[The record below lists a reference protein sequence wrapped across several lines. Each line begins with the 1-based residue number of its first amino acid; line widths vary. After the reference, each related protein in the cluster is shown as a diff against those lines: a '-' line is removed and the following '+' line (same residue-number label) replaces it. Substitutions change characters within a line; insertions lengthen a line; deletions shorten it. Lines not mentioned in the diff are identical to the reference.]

1 MSVKKV
7 LFLNQEIY
15 PYLPE
20 SYGSKLTNKLHREIQ
35 EMGVDVRTFMPKFG
49 AVNERRNQ
57 LHEVIRLS
65 GLNIIIDDVDHPTII
80 KVATLQSAR
89 MQVYFLF
96 NEDFFN
102 KTLIKELETDTDFEH
117 NDERSIFFVR
127 GSLETIQKLMWIP
140 EVVHCQG
147 WISALGTVYL
157 KYRYAEQPIFSN
169 VKKVFSLLDDK
180 FDYDLDPRLGEKLIQ
195 DGIPAEAIEKVGKL
209 DYVGLCKLAIDASDG
224 IIQAHENALPELVEY
239 AKSTGKPFLPYQ
251 GEEFVKGYADFYN
264 SL

>member
-96 NEDFFN
+96 NE
-102 KTLIKELETDTDFEH
+102 E
-117 NDERSIFFVR
+117 
-127 GSLETIQKLMWIP
+127 
-140 EVVHCQG
+140 
-147 WISALGTVYL
+147 SA
-157 KYRYAEQPIFSN
+157 
-169 VKKVFSLLDDK
+169 
-180 FDYDLDPRLGEKLIQ
+180 
-195 DGIPAEAIEKVGKL
+195 DGG
-209 DYVGLCKLAIDASDG
+209 Y
-224 IIQAHENALPELVEY
+224 IIRNA
-239 AKSTGKPFLPYQ
+239 GC
-251 GEEFVKGYADFYN
+251 
-264 SL
+264 